1 MSKTGKNQLIKSTY
15 FILAIIL
22 TAIGIVVKYFLVDTD
37 LGARFKN
44 FNHRLLA
51 SDLIFICA
59 FILCLVG
66 LIFYAIRKNKK
77 SRLKKVTVTISAIF
91 ILPLAAL
98 LSITPILETIYP
110 GKVGDN
116 ALVPYIMGLTLLAM
130 LGTLVWIVFI
140 LVVFLIQAFYLFK
153 KEVNTKE

>member
-1 MSKTGKNQLIKSTY
+1 MGKIISKIIY
-15 FILAIIL
+15 FGIALILAVIG
-22 TAIGIVVKYFLVDTD
+22 AIVKYFLVDTD

-44 FNHRLLA
+44 FNHQLLA

-59 FILCLVG
+59 LILCLVG
-66 LIFYAIRKNKK
+66 LIFYAIRRNKK
-77 SRLKKVTVTISAIF
+77 SRLKDVTVIISVIF

-116 ALVPYIMGLTLLAM
+116 ALVPYIMVLTFLAM
-130 LGTLVWIVFI
+130 LGTLIWIIFL
-140 LVVFLIQAFYLFK
+140 LVVFLIQTLYLLK
-153 KEVNTKE
+153 KEVKPKK